1 MKKILFVLGALIFT
15 VSCFAQSVSQR
26 LIKAFSQF
34 ESDSQLK
41 AAISSLYVID
51 SKTDKLVFEKNAATG
66 LAPASTQKLITS
78 ASAYELLGTSFRYK
92 TEFGVVDKSTSSPL
106 YVFASGDPTFGSWRW
121 EQTKEVV
128 TLKRIAKAL
137 NQSGVAVENV
147 ILKKGG
153 WDFEAVPD
161 GWIWQDIGN
170 YYGAGA
176 HALNWRENQF
186 DILLKSGKNI
196 GDKVE
201 IVKTEPQLVA
211 YKTSS
216 VATAAAKGSGDNA
229 YVYFPLV
236 GEDGLVRGT
245 IPVNETA
252 FRISAAMPF
261 PKLEFAA
268 LLAEELKTSKTLV
281 SIEDNTRTNIKIVH
295 TEVSPSLDAIIYW
308 LNKKSIN
315 LYAEALVKTIA
326 FQKQGEAS
334 TEKGVDLIKNFW
346 NERGIDVRELNI
358 VDGSGLSPLNRVTTK
373 AQVQVLKYAKKQ
385 QWFSGFFESLPEYNG
400 MKIKSG
406 TINKV
411 KAFAGYH
418 TSPTGDYIFSF
429 IVNNYNGSSTT
440 LVQKMYKV
448 LDALK

>member
-1 MKKILFVLGALIFT
+1 M
-15 VSCFAQSVSQR
+15 
-26 LIKAFSQF
+26 
-34 ESDSQLK
+34 
-41 AAISSLYVID
+41 
-51 SKTDKLVFEKNAATG
+51 
-66 LAPASTQKLITS
+66 
-78 ASAYELLGTSFRYK
+78 
-92 TEFGVVDKSTSSPL
+92 
-106 YVFASGDPTFGSWRW
+106 
-121 EQTKEVV
+121 
-128 TLKRIAKAL
+128 
-137 NQSGVAVENV
+137 
-147 ILKKGG
+147 
-153 WDFEAVPD
+153 
-161 GWIWQDIGN
+161 
-170 YYGAGA
+170 
-176 HALNWRENQF
+176 
-186 DILLKSGKNI
+186 KSGKNI